1 MFSWPPR
8 QFPRVLPWLE
18 AFLGGKG
25 GGRLS
30 ISNVQLSLDCARDV
44 ARESRR
50 QEGNE
55 GGSKEASDGTEV
67 KRQACRIDEQV
78 ENR

>member
-8 QFPRVLPWLE
+8 QFLRVLPWLE
-18 AFLGGKG
+18 AFLSGVG
-25 GGRLS
+25 GGGTLS
-30 ISNVQLSLDCARDV
+30 ISNVQLSLDCVRDV

-50 QEGNE
+50 QEGKG

-67 KRQACRIDEQV
+67 KRQACRTDE
-78 ENR
+78 